1 MSRLKVGF
9 NLGKPFY
16 FYCYFLFYFL
26 ISFVFKFGIKF
37 LKSNLVLI
45 HKFICNIQRT
55 QQEMQ
60 VIFILYINYLFSQ
73 MFKLWSTHII
83 FVRKITILNV

>member
-1 MSRLKVGF
+1 
-9 NLGKPFY
+9 
-16 FYCYFLFYFL
+16 
-26 ISFVFKFGIKF
+26 
-37 LKSNLVLI
+37 
-45 HKFICNIQRT
+45 
-55 QQEMQ
+55 MQ